1 MGCKQIIGICKREG
15 EGINEMKLGVKT
27 ASIDE
32 PTKGTSIILPNPTN
46 PTTLMSTSY
55 LVMPTTLSS
64 KNLRYA
70 NTTNINKQISLNISL
85 NQSRLINERK
95 VRISDYY
102 KLLEVMGE
110 GIADNLAHLAEY
122 EEQSIN

>member
-1 MGCKQIIGICKREG
+1 MGCKQIIGLCKRDG
-15 EGINEMKLGVKT
+15 EGVSEIKLGVKT

-32 PTKGTSIILPNPTN
+32 PTKGTSIILPPTN
-46 PTTLMSTSY
+46 PINLMSTSY
-55 LVMPTTLSS
+55 LVMPTALSS

-95 VRISDYY
+95 VKISDYY

-110 GIADNLAHLAEY
+110 GIANNLAHLAEF
-122 EEQSIN
+122 EKQSIN